1 MLLTMTY
8 PIQNSPCKQ
17 CQQPTGKNQWSAT
30 QMPTCINCREKGRA
44 ARRRVV
50 NGLCAWCNIPMQAAG
65 QAALANFRNSGRMYC
80 CKEHISAWK
89 AQASSVAMAKTN
101 RRDASARMIK
111 NNPMQNPE
119 TRATVSASLRR
130 IGHRPPVA
138 SKGGNGTG
146 LTVPQTLL
154 ASRLGWPTEVSIKTG
169 MKRGLGYPNCY
180 KVDIGN
186 PELKIAIEVDGGS
199 HGTIINRARD
209 VKRDAL
215 LNGLGWTVL
224 RFKNRVVMESIEDV
238 LSTILKLSE
247 RTPTA

>member
-1 MLLTMTY
+1 M
-8 PIQNSPCKQ
+8 
-17 CQQPTGKNQWSAT
+17 
-30 QMPTCINCREKGRA
+30 
-44 ARRRVV
+44 
-50 NGLCAWCNIPMQAAG
+50 
-65 QAALANFRNSGRMYC
+65 
-80 CKEHISAWK
+80 
-89 AQASSVAMAKTN
+89 
-101 RRDASARMIK
+101 
-111 NNPMQNPE
+111 
-119 TRATVSASLRR
+119 
-130 IGHRPPVA
+130 
-138 SKGGNGTG
+138 G

-154 ASRLGWPTEVSIKTG
+154 ASRLGWPTEVPIKTN

-199 HGTIINRARD
+199 HSTIINRARD